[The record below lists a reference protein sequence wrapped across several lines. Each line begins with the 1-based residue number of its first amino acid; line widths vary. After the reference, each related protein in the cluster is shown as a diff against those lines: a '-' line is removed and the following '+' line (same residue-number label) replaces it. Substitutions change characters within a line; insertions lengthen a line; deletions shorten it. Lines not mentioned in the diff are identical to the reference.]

1 MPRRAVGHSGRDA
14 LRPGGQRRNRQLQR
28 RRGSSA
34 RHRHHIGR
42 RGRRRPRRPP
52 LRAALDARARDRAS
66 EADLFAVNEERKIE
80 TEEVDAVTPPPRA
93 RVTDTAAETFERK
106 RDYLAGFLSG
116 EKPDEPTSG
125 PGGDLQASV
134 VEVLKSIYDPEIPV
148 DIYEL
153 GLIYDVDISED
164 GDATVTMTLTT
175 PHCPVAESMPQ
186 EVELRVL
193 SVPGIRDAV
202 VNLVWDPPWDPS
214 KMSDEA
220 RLELGML

>member
-1 MPRRAVGHSGRDA
+1 M
-14 LRPGGQRRNRQLQR
+14 
-28 RRGSSA
+28 
-34 RHRHHIGR
+34 
-42 RGRRRPRRPP
+42 
-52 LRAALDARARDRAS
+52 
-66 EADLFAVNEERKIE
+66 NEERKIE
-80 TEEVDAVTPPPRA
+80 TENVDSVALPPRA
-93 RVTDTAAETFERK
+93 RVGDTFERK
-106 RDYLAGFLSG
+106 KDYLAGFLAG
-116 EKPDEPTSG
+116 EASEESN
-125 PGGDLQASV
+125 GGAGSDLQAAV
-134 VEVLKSIYDPEIPV
+134 VEVLKSVYDPEIPV

-164 GDATVTMTLTT
+164 GDATITMTLTT
-175 PHCPVAESMPQ
+175 PHCPVAESLPN